1 MGNVALVALD
11 LSAQTLIFPL
21 TVRALLSLAL
31 THVHVFVTDMY
42 CEPPTKTHVTWYC
55 LESKHTWMHHLY
67 LHFHVGLFPSLWH
80 AKSLAVTKLTHV
92 PWRPLTKAHCFNR
105 LNAHRALSVHGEV
118 KRWGSQ
124 KRTSSCTPLLISI
137 NLPPA
142 PLNLGTL
149 CPSLPPLPSS
159 CQASLLQTDSIS
171 VAMRGCV
178 SSLQTPATLPHWSP
192 ERLSCRWT
200 VDQVHFD
207 QKKRKAKSFRLPDWR
222 IWHCRSYGFSTQ
234 NVILCDVWG
243 IRTY

>member
-1 MGNVALVALD
+1 MCM
-11 LSAQTLIFPL
+11 F
-21 TVRALLSLAL
+21 LSLICIASL
-31 THVHVFVTDMY
+31 LQ
-42 CEPPTKTHVTWYC
+42 E
-55 LESKHTWMHHLY
+55 HT
-67 LHFHVGLFPSLWH
+67 LHADTVLNQNTLGCTIFISISMSVSSLSLWH
-80 AKSLAVTKLTHV
+80 VKSLAVTKLTHV

-105 LNAHRALSVHGEV
+105 LNAHRALSVRGEV
-118 KRWGSQ
+118 KRWGYQ
-124 KRTSSCTPLLISI
+124 KRTSSCTSLLISI

-192 ERLSCRWT
+192 ECLSCRWT

-207 QKKRKAKSFRLPDWR
+207 QKKGRQSRSVFQIEGYGIVGVRGFRLKTSS
-222 IWHCRSYGFSTQ
+222 CVMFEA
-234 NVILCDVWG
+234 
-243 IRTY
+243 